1 MEFEAV
7 LRQIPGWPGE
17 LALFIG
23 GEWVGPAAGRTFPT
37 INPAT
42 GEELARVPLADA
54 EDVDR
59 AVTAAARAFPSWRD
73 LPIHERAEMV
83 ANLAARLSARV
94 DALAALDALDGGNP
108 IRAMRED
115 VRHAAEFLEYFAGL
129 GREVK
134 GEVFPTPAGTLHYT
148 VREPYGVVGRITPF
162 NHPLMFAAAKLAAP
176 LIAGNTV
183 VLKPAEQTPLS
194 ALALCADLVAVFPPG
209 VVNVVTGDRVAGA
222 ALVAH
227 PAVRRVALIGGLETG
242 RAVMR
247 AAAEGVKAVTLELGG
262 KNPLI
267 VCPDADLDA
276 ALAGAVQGM
285 NFSWTQGQSCGSTSR
300 LFLHEEIHDAFL
312 KRLVEA
318 VRRIRLGLPIRE
330 ETEMGC
336 LVSQEQFDKV
346 SAYIRLGQEE
356 GARLLTGGGRPR
368 DPELE
373 RGFFIEPTVFA
384 GVKTG
389 MRIAQEEVFGPVLSV
404 LSWRDREAVLAEA
417 NSVAYGLTASIWT
430 RDFAQA
436 ELMARRLE
444 AGYVWINCVSRH
456 YVGAPFGGFKQSGVG
471 REECLEELLSYTQVK
486 SVRAE
491 LG

>member
-1 MEFEAV
+1 MDPEAV
-7 LRQIPGWPGE
+7 LRQVPGWPDR
-17 LALFIG
+17 LRLFIG
-23 GEWVGPAAGRTFPT
+23 GEWVEPAAGRTFPT

-42 GEELARVPLADA
+42 GEELARVPFAD
-54 EDVDR
+54 ERDVDD
-59 AVTAAARAFPSWRD
+59 AVAAAARAFPAWRD
-73 LPIHERAEMV
+73 LPIQERACRV
-83 ANLAARLSARV
+83 AALGDRLLQRV

-115 VRHAAEFLEYFAGL
+115 VRHAVDFLGYFAGVAVEL
-129 GREVK
+129 K

-183 VLKPAEQTPLS
+183 ILKPAEQTPLS
-194 ALALCADLVAVFPPG
+194 ALALCTDLAEVFPPG
-209 VVNVVTGDRVAGA
+209 VVNVVTGDRVAGE

-227 PAVRRVALIGGLETG
+227 PLVRRIALIGGLETG

-247 AAAEGVKAVTLELGG
+247 AAADRVKAVTLELGG
-262 KNPLI
+262 KNPMI
-267 VCPDADLDA
+267 VCPDADLDRA
-276 ALAGAVQGM
+276 VAGAVKGM
-285 NFSWTQGQSCGSTSR
+285 NFAWNQGQSCGSTSR

-312 KRLVEA
+312 ERLVPA
-318 VRRIRLGLPIRE
+318 MRRIRIGLPLRE

-356 GARLLTGGGRPR
+356 GARLLCGGGRPR
-368 DPELE
+368 ELE
-373 RGFFIEPTVFA
+373 LAGGFFIEPTAFS
-384 GVKTG
+384 GVKTT
-389 MRIAQEEVFGPVLSV
+389 MRIAQDEIFGPILSV
-404 LSWRDREAVLAEA
+404 LSWRDVETVLAEA
-417 NSVAYGLTASIWT
+417 NGVAYGLTASVWT
-430 RDFAQA
+430 RNYALGEF
-436 ELMARRLE
+436 LARRLE

-456 YVGAPFGGFKQSGVG
+456 YVGAPFGGFKQSGLG
-471 REECLEELLSYTQVK
+471 REECMEELFSYTQVK
-486 SVRAE
+486 SIRAE